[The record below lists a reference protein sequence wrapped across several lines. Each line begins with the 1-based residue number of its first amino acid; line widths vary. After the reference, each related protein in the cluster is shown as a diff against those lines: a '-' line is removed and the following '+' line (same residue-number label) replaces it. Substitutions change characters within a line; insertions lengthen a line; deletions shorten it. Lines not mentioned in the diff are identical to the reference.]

1 MCRPWL
7 RYGGRL
13 ELGSVLTRHTDPIGA
28 GKAPPSR
35 SCDRSISDEI
45 VDQDGQRERLAVS
58 SEAVFSRPLKK
69 PSRFAQRSLRSVAGS
84 GK

>member
-13 ELGSVLTRHTDPIGA
+13 ELGSVLTRHTDRMGA

-35 SCDRSISDEI
+35 PFDRSMSDEI
-45 VDQDGQRERLAVS
+45 VDQDGRLAVS

-84 GK
+84 GQ

>member
-1 MCRPWL
+1 M
-7 RYGGRL
+7 
-13 ELGSVLTRHTDPIGA
+13 
-28 GKAPPSR
+28 
-35 SCDRSISDEI
+35 SDEI
-45 VDQDGQRERLAVS
+45 VDQDGQGERLAVF